1 MNPAYASAVLSSVVF
16 GTADFLGGIAA
27 RRASTLTVTFA
38 SGAAGLLSLCVAALF
53 IRGVA
58 LPQDYAWGSLG
69 GLCGGLGVALL
80 YRALAIGPVSV
91 AAPVVS
97 LVALTLPIIVGVAL
111 GERPSLLACIG
122 MALAAGSFPLISNTG
137 RREDA
142 SDPRAR
148 RSMIVMS
155 LMSGALVGGFLVCIG
170 RVSDSA
176 GLAPLFAA
184 RMTTV
189 VVFAAILL
197 VRRETP
203 WPRGV
208 VLPTL
213 AAGVLD
219 SFANVAYFIAVQSG
233 PLAIVGTIVSLAPA
247 ATVLLARIVLRERW
261 TAPQRVGLAFA
272 GAAIACVSLG

>member
-1 MNPAYASAVLSSVVF
+1 MNPAYAVAVVSSVVF

-58 LPQDYAWGSLG
+58 LPQDYVWGSLG
-69 GLCGGLGVALL
+69 GLCGGVGVALL

-97 LVALTLPIIVGVAL
+97 LVALSLPIIVGVAL
-111 GERPSLLACIG
+111 GERPSWLASLG

-137 RREDA
+137 ARSGP
-142 SDPRAR
+142 SDPSAR
-148 RSMIVMS
+148 RTMIVSS
-155 LMSGALVGGFLVCIG
+155 LASGLLVGGFLVCIG
-170 RVSDSA
+170 RVSDNA

-189 VVFAAILL
+189 VVFAMILL

-213 AAGVLD
+213 GAGVLD

-247 ATVLLARIVLRERW
+247 ATVLLARLVLRERW
-261 TAPQRVGLAFA
+261 TAPQRIGLAFA

>member
-1 MNPAYASAVLSSVVF
+1 MNPAYAVAVVSSVVF
-16 GTADFLGGIAA
+16 GTADFFGGLAA

-58 LPQDYAWGSLG
+58 LPQDYWWGSAG
-69 GLCGGLGVALL
+69 GLCGGIGVALL

-97 LVALTLPIIVGVAL
+97 LVALSLPIVVGVAL
-111 GERPSLLACIG
+111 GERPSLLAIVG

-137 RREDA
+137 LRA
-142 SDPRAR
+142 GSSDPRAR
-148 RSMIVMS
+148 RTMIVAA
-155 LMSGALVGGFLVCIG
+155 LVSGVLVGGFLVCIG
-170 RVSDSA
+170 RVSDNA

-189 VVFAAILL
+189 VVFAVILF

-203 WPRGV
+203 WPTGV
-208 VLPTL
+208 VMPTL
-213 AAGVLD
+213 GAGVLD
-219 SFANVAYFIAVQSG
+219 SFANVAYFIAVQRG

-247 ATVLLARIVLRERW
+247 ATVLLARLVLRERW

-272 GAAIACVSLG
+272 GAAIVCVSLG

>member
-1 MNPAYASAVLSSVVF
+1 MNPAYGMAVVSSAVF
-16 GTADFLGGIAA
+16 GTADFFGGLAA
-27 RRASTLTVTFA
+27 RRASTITVTFA
-38 SGAAGLLSLCVAALF
+38 SGAAGLISLCVAALF

-97 LVALTLPIIVGVAL
+97 LIALSLPIIVGVVL
-111 GERPSLLACIG
+111 GERPSLLAISG

-137 RREDA
+137 GPA
-142 SDPRAR
+142 GPSDPRAR
-148 RSMIVMS
+148 RTMVVSS
-155 LMSGALVGGFLVCIG
+155 LASGLLVGGFLVCIG
-170 RVSDSA
+170 RVSDHA

-189 VVFAAILL
+189 VVFAVILL

-247 ATVLLARIVLRERW
+247 ATVLLARLVLRERW
-261 TAPQRVGLAFA
+261 TLPQRFGLAFA
-272 GAAIACVSLG
+272 GAAIVCVSLG